1 MLSFFVFIM
10 LYAMAPLHT
19 YMGMPLGAKRL
30 GEWRFSNAYKH
41 NMLGLDVYIYIYKMH
56 NTSNC

>member
-41 NMLGLDVYIYIYKMH
+41 NMLGLDVYIYM
-56 NTSNC
+56 